1 MQSQKNSN
9 DQSKLSRRSF
19 LFLSGAVLANGLSLA
34 LPATATPIQVKRH
47 TVAGVQLYQT
57 TIDLTDPNTFIAIG
71 LANNSTLTLPE
82 GAKGDESFPRMVRR
96 YHAAVVASGTF
107 FSKDAQKRLMGNM
120 VSAGQF
126 LKYSPWENYGTT
138 LGIRS
143 GNQPEMLTARVDG
156 KPEWSQHWFSLTGG
170 PRLLRGGKIWIAPR
184 TEGFSDPRVMG
195 VANRSAVGFPAGGK
209 KLVLVTF
216 LSRLS
221 LEKEAQ
227 LMRRIGCSEAM
238 NLDGGGSVGLAQRGR
253 ILVRPQRE
261 LTNVIVVYDTHYP
274 APTAMREAWQRF
286 QGGERPSPPQSL
298 G

>member
-9 DQSKLSRRSF
+9 GRSKISRRSF
-19 LFLSGAVLANGLSLA
+19 LFLSGAALANGLSLA
-34 LPATATPIQVKRH
+34 LPATAASTQVKRR
-47 TVAGVQLYQT
+47 TVAGVPLYQT

-71 LANNSTLTLPE
+71 LANNFTLTLPE
-82 GAKGDESFPRMVRR
+82 GAKGDESFSRMVNR

-107 FSKDAQKRLMGNM
+107 FSKDSQKRLMGNM

-143 GNQPEMLTARVDG
+143 GNQPEMLTTRVDG
-156 KPEWSQHWFSLTGG
+156 KPEWEQHWFSLTGG
-170 PRLLRGGKIWIAPR
+170 PRLLRKGKIWIAPR

-195 VANRSAVGFPAGGK
+195 VAHRSAIGFPAGGK

-216 LSRLS
+216 LARIS

-238 NLDGGGSVGLAQRGR
+238 NLDGGSSVGLAQRGKV
-253 ILVRPQRE
+253 LVRPQRE
-261 LTNVIVVYDTHYP
+261 LTNVIVVYDANHP
-274 APTAMREAWQRF
+274 APTAMREAWKRF
-286 QGGERPSPPQSL
+286 QSGERPSPP
-298 G
+298 